1 MSSNEQENLLSYNGE
16 VLIFQLSQGDLAEEG
31 ITKTSKLHVKRMT
44 FDRSTRAF
52 IQKSTGIFSF
62 HGECSSFEI
71 ICCSCAADFRTGIN
85 LPCVL
90 IRRNK
95 KKSVFVYFLLLLHN
109 SNKFEQRMN
118 FTLDYEMKDD
128 IKILNGPSILWRH
141 NRTFFYISSKN
152 DRIISAP
159 VKFSSIKW
167 AGEFEN
173 LGIIL
178 FGVEESHSTKRE
190 SSQKSSESDYIIWG
204 TEFCAYSIE
213 NQKILNSA
221 YFLPHAYSSVVT
233 CIYICTIKVVNTMLR
248 ISLVALTQKNQL
260 IWFQDGVPK
269 RLCQLPFQDPCA
281 LQVMASGGGDLL
293 FIVSFRSNDV
303 CAIWKK
309 SFQVASKWQKVKSV
323 LVDDFIGTGTEQSLL
338 VFKDTFNT
346 NCLTSFK
353 ITDLSD
359 VNYSNDT
366 FDPMENNLV
375 EDNLQENYA
384 LTIQALER
392 RLQVGLA
399 SIQELQKHL
408 LLKERVL
415 SKSCKALVGLV
426 QSKEY
431 IPPCEEEDILVS
443 LCGDK
448 KHFPHSLDEKLS
460 DTSHD
465 SKYIIEKMWYR
476 VLDDHLVVGVEIK
489 NSFILFLKD
498 VTLSLLVDQAYT
510 SNPPLIQCKNS
521 MIKLNKVSF
530 PTTLSSP
537 YETESEAK
545 RIKLILHNEERK
557 NNFHKQSSESECMQ
571 VFTAVTA
578 LSPLLAFHNFCCI
591 VLLHARWEKTHG
603 QFGESCTVPCGR
615 LSLSVEDI
623 SSGKHSVTLPEKS
636 KSFKE
641 PIEDL
646 FALLAVFHKFCFQIT
661 SPDYTLTSVKT
672 WLFEHMG
679 CETIKEFPD
688 YFLCTILGALHGTL
702 FNWKQKTPFE
712 GILTIYCRN
721 QTTLFQCLHNLTQVL
736 PLNCVIKQLKLGSKE
751 FLTNQLALFLE
762 KEIITLKNSFSSAI
776 SEIESNLAQRCEIVK
791 KNTNSNSMP
800 KALSTGTE
808 ETIQWIREQLQQEK
822 EQITWGM
829 NLTLSSAIYR
839 EITLKVAEVQLESD
853 LAAQKLNN

>member
-1 MSSNEQENLLSYNGE
+1 MSSNEQENLLSYCGE

-62 HGECSSFEI
+62 HGERSSFEI
-71 ICCSCAADFRTGIN
+71 ICCSCASDFRTGIN

-95 KKSVFVYFLLLLHN
+95 KKSVFMYFLLLLHN

-178 FGVEESHSTKRE
+178 FGVEEPHSTKRE

-221 YFLPHAYSSVVT
+221 YFLPHAYGSVVT
-233 CIYICTIKVVNTMLR
+233 CIYICTIKEVNTVLR
-248 ISLVALTQKNQL
+248 ISLIALTQKNQL

-269 RLCQLPFQDPCA
+269 RVCQLPFQDPCA
-281 LQVMASGGGDLL
+281 LQVMTSGGGDLL
-293 FIVSFRSNDV
+293 YIVSFRSSDV

-323 LVDDFIGTGTEQSLL
+323 LVDDFIGTGTEQLLL
-338 VFKDTFNT
+338 VFNDTFNT
-346 NCLTSFK
+346 DCLTSFK

-375 EDNLQENYA
+375 EDNLKENYA

-448 KHFPHSLDEKLS
+448 KHFPHSLDEKLL
-460 DTSHD
+460 DTSHH
-465 SKYIIEKMWYR
+465 SKHIIEKMWYR

-489 NSFILFLKD
+489 NSFI
-498 VTLSLLVDQAYT
+498 V
-510 SNPPLIQCKNS
+510 
-521 MIKLNKVSF
+521 
-530 PTTLSSP
+530 
-537 YETESEAK
+537 
-545 RIKLILHNEERK
+545 
-557 NNFHKQSSESECMQ
+557 
-571 VFTAVTA
+571 
-578 LSPLLAFHNFCCI
+578 
-591 VLLHARWEKTHG
+591 WEKTLG

-615 LSLSVEDI
+615 LSLSMEDI
-623 SSGKHSVTLPEKS
+623 SSGKHSVTLPEKR

-688 YFLCTILGALHGTL
+688 NFLCTVLGALHGTL

-721 QTTLFQCLHNLTQVL
+721 QTTLFQCLHSLTQVL

-762 KEIITLKNSFSSAI
+762 KEIVTLKNCFSSVI
-776 SEIESNLAQRCEIVK
+776 SEIESNLAQRCETVK

-800 KALSTGTE
+800 KASSTDTE